1 MVRQLLHSEIKNNS
15 IKHQIAV
22 VLDNLSSHENIGMIF
37 RLCEAMGVSK
47 LFLGGKT
54 PRPVSIK
61 AIRAA
66 RATIEK
72 VNYVHVESV
81 IDCVAQLQSED
92 YVVVGLEITDTSSPI
107 QRASFAKTDKIG
119 IVIGSERCGISS
131 GVLGKCDKTVHIPMY
146 GINTSMNVVQAL
158 AIALYEITNQMNG

>member
-1 MVRQLLHSEIKNNS
+1 MVRQLIHSEIKNN
-15 IKHQIAV
+15 IAGHQIVV

-47 LFLGGKT
+47 LFLCGKT

-72 VNYVHVESV
+72 VDYEHVGSV
-81 IDCVAQLQSED
+81 VDCVVHLKSED
-92 YVVVGLEITDTSSPI
+92 YALVGLEITNTSSPI
-107 QRASFAKTDKIG
+107 QQTHFAPTDKIG
-119 IVIGSERCGISS
+119 IVIGSERSGICHEA
-131 GVLGKCDKTVHIPMY
+131 LGKCDKTVHIPMY
-146 GINTSMNVVQAL
+146 GVNTSMNVVQAL
-158 AIALYEITNQMNG
+158 AIALYEATNQMNG